1 MRARESVFH
10 PLFPEQSCLNWPPQ
24 STLYSGCGRWLTGS
38 FTPVCWPQCAS
49 CHPYPLC
56 WKVQF
61 LPSELV
67 SEGIVSS
74 DPSQQ
79 SGWTLKMFRILAESK
94 CLLEN
99 TLSLTWKS
107 LYPMLNLISP
117 NIFECWLLFLKPGSW
132 QKFACRLA
140 SSDCNLVWGPAK
152 ERNFFHKERFS
163 NLSKHVPQ
171 VPCEFIFF

>member
-1 MRARESVFH
+1 MNWFSVLWGKYLLPKSEWFL
-10 PLFPEQSCLNWPPQ
+10 LFLIELTERYHVPPAE
-24 STLYSGCGRWLTGS
+24 YGKELT
-38 FTPVCWPQCAS
+38 T
-49 CHPYPLC
+49 YPLC
-56 WKVQF
+56 WKMHF

-74 DPSQQ
+74 DPSQP
-79 SGWTLKMFRILAESK
+79 SDWTLKMFRILAESK

-99 TLSLTWKS
+99 NLSLTWKS

-171 VPCEFIFF
+171 VLCEFIFLKGFAKW